1 MRHIARTALI
11 APALAPALAAAL
23 ALGGCENP
31 DGRIDPARTTK
42 SERADDRILPVAL
55 LEFSDAAAMKLV
67 QELQYVPE
75 VRDIDGPVTIILG
88 DIENKTLYVSTTDFE
103 FMVDRL
109 RNNLLN
115 SAAHGKLQF
124 VENRARMERLV
135 ARERVGTPGEDPAQ
149 PANYDAKTTFFLNAD
164 VYQVERGSTNLYG
177 IFGQLVSPT
186 TNRIVWQKEL
196 DVKQSSDG

>member
-1 MRHIARTALI
+1 MRHATRTALI
-11 APALAPALAAAL
+11 APALAACVLA
-23 ALGGCENP
+23 GCDSP

-67 QELQYVPE
+67 QELRYVPE
-75 VRDIDGPVTIILG
+75 IRDIDGPVTIILG

-115 SAAHGKLQF
+115 SAAHGKLRF

-149 PANYDAKTTFFLNAD
+149 PPNYDAQTTFFLNAD
-164 VYQVERGSTNLYG
+164 VYQVERGSTQLYG
-177 IFGQLVSPT
+177 LFAQLVSPT
-186 TNRIVWQKEL
+186 TNRIVWQKEM